1 MSYNNV
7 RNDKGISAKRS
18 TLSSGSDALRSLEV
32 AEFDGVNLSS
42 GAFILNMENDGKAL
56 QTRCGAQILDMGE
69 EVPKGDVDADCFD
82 DGKYV
87 FKKGACLFMYD
98 AARGQCYKER
108 DDLPEGVHCVIYH
121 IYGYFAAIHEDGS
134 VFLVSDDFSHET
146 KKTNIHVPLLYTLYA
161 DRQTEW
167 NPLNMLTE
175 YFRIHTVLGSGN
187 SCELPSSLF
196 VDGDFYEVRDANGN
210 LLGSNVISFTAHED
224 GGATIYSQITTS
236 NLYITLRLKHDETGT
251 FTTYDVIQRF
261 RELFFYPLGA
271 VNFPSNTND
280 MRNLLLYGGENEKKF
295 TVFCLTE
302 LIFVREK
309 NMTTFE
315 NVEKI
320 TSVLRYSDDYLLFS
334 PHYIRK
340 MTLTEDA
347 DAEVRF
353 SVAVENFKYDVGC
366 DMPKSAV
373 CTDDKIIYANSKAG
387 VFYLDRFG
395 FSQRDMSRNVS
406 ANVEGGE
413 QGLFACGTEALQ
425 NAQAVICGGKY
436 YLYVGDAFYVW
447 NFRHAVPSSSTEKL
461 SESMKMRWTLC
472 SNLSCARIVGADVNE
487 FYFVTEEGELARLS
501 SGTSLDAAD
510 AESFYKSE
518 EYVLSPF
525 GKATVFKLS
534 LSLAAAE
541 TCTVRCYFDGEE
553 SSAKHVVSPQAGIVA
568 TYEIRPEKHKCRKF
582 AFSVSSFGAMRIEGA
597 RVEWY

>member
-7 RNDKGISAKRS
+7 RNEKGLSVKRS
-18 TLSSGSDALRSLEV
+18 ALSASSDALSSLEITK
-32 AEFDGVNLSS
+32 FDGVNLSG
-42 GAFILNMENDGKAL
+42 GAFVLNMENDGNAL
-56 QTRCGAQILDMGE
+56 QTRCGVEILNMGE
-69 EVPKGDVDADCFD
+69 DVPSGAVDADCFD

-87 FKKGACLFMYD
+87 FKKGAYLFMYD
-98 AARGQCYKER
+98 AARGECYKER
-108 DDLPEGVHCVIYH
+108 DDLPEDVHCVIYH
-121 IYGYFAAIHEDGS
+121 IYGYFAVIHEDGN

-146 KKTNIHVPLLYTLYA
+146 EKTTIHVPLLYSLYTEK
-161 DRQTEW
+161 QTQW

-175 YFRIHTVLGSGN
+175 YFRVHTVLGYGN

-196 VDGDFYEVRDANGN
+196 VDGDFYEVRDINGN
-210 LLGSNVISFTAHED
+210 LLSSNVISFTAHED
-224 GGATIYSQITTS
+224 GGATIYSQLTTS

-251 FTTYDVIQRF
+251 FTTYDDIQRF
-261 RELFFYPLGA
+261 REMFFYPLGA

-320 TSVLRYSDDYLLFS
+320 SSVLRYSDDYLLYS

-340 MTLTEDA
+340 MTLTEDSSA
-347 DAEVRF
+347 DVRF

-406 ANVEGGE
+406 ANIEGGE
-413 QGLFACGTEALQ
+413 YGLLACGAEALE

-436 YLYVGDAFYVW
+436 YLCVGDVFYVW

-461 SESMKMRWTLC
+461 SESMKMRWNLY
-472 SNLSCARIVGADVNE
+472 SGLSCARIVGTDVNE
-487 FYFVTEEGELARLS
+487 FYFVTDEGELARLASGS
-501 SGTSLDAAD
+501 SLEAAA
-510 AESFYKSE
+510 AESFYESE
-518 EYVLSPF
+518 DHVLSPF
-525 GKATVFKLS
+525 GKAVVFKLS
-534 LSLAAAE
+534 LSISATE
-541 TCTVRCYFDGEE
+541 NCIVRCYFDGEE
-553 SSAKHVVSPQAGIVA
+553 SNAKYVISPQVGAVA
-568 TYEIRPEKHKCRKF
+568 TYEIRPEKHRCRKF
-582 AFSVSSFGAMRIEGA
+582 AFSVSSFGAIRIEGA